1 MATPTPATLDE
12 FLSYLNKDPSPAET
26 TELLDTL
33 EGATEAAEGWHNVGP
48 IVARAFTDRVQATGD
63 GNLLLP
69 HSPIQSV
76 TSATRISDAYAYVTA
91 DLDVDGPAGIVTL
104 LHYHLPPGD
113 YTVVYTAGRN
123 PVPVSLKQAVLII
136 AGHHWQ
142 TQQNSARRNR
152 FVGSEDESGVR
163 VSMGYLI
170 PNRAAHL
177 LQPYASMPVA

>member
-12 FLSYLNKDPSPAET
+12 FLSYLNKDPSPPEQ

-33 EGATEAAEGWHNVGP
+33 EGATEAAEGWHDVGP
-48 IVARAFTDRVQATGD
+48 IVAREFTDRVPADTGI
-63 GNLLLP
+63 LLLP
-69 HSPIQSV
+69 RKPVQSV
-76 TSATRISDAYAYVTA
+76 TSATRISDGLAYLTA
-91 DLDVDGPAGIVTL
+91 ALDVDKVGGIVAGQDEII
-104 LHYHLPPGD
+104 PAGD

-177 LQPYASMPVA
+177 LQKHALVP